1 MHTPPLA
8 SCGAG
13 LADHH
18 GVSVPQISK
27 TLPLMKTKAHK
38 KYDPLKVKLTADEQ
52 AIEEAI
58 DENEIPETDPVLLK
72 EDREPAARA
81 LEKIRG
87 GRRAGAGRKSR
98 EYVKTTVLLAT
109 CRADPSRIAC

>member
-1 MHTPPLA
+1 
-8 SCGAG
+8 
-13 LADHH
+13 
-18 GVSVPQISK
+18 
-27 TLPLMKTKAHK
+27 MKTKAHK
-38 KYDPLKVKLTADEQ
+38 KYDPLNVKLTADEQ

-109 CRADPSRIAC
+109 RRADPSRIAC